1 MRHGSSMFI
10 QREGNISQFVSY
22 SQNSCPVLVNCDF
35 LERAQINDQC
45 AVLSTQT
52 IGYVAMLFL
61 GKYHFEDT
69 SNRGLAP
76 PLRATTD
83 KFCVAPAS
91 TDAETWLIFVG

>member
-1 MRHGSSMFI
+1 MFI

-45 AVLSTQT
+45 AVLATQT
-52 IGYVAMLFL
+52 IGDVAMLFL
-61 GKYHFEDT
+61 GKYRCENA
-69 SNRGLAP
+69 NRRLAP

-91 TDAETWLIFVG
+91 TDAETWLMFVG